1 MNQVRKSQWPEFF
14 SDPALIDPALPYE
27 AKRGMTLEVARGYLD
42 YHRKRIRQ
50 EHESGRSGRQVVG
63 SLTAMADTLI
73 RNLFRVVS
81 SSLSAD
87 GTEQCVLVA
96 LGGYGRGELN
106 PLSDIDLMFLY
117 SGKDKDFAESLS
129 EKMLYLLWDLSLDV
143 GYSVRT
149 VDDCLDMADRDIT
162 ARTALIDSRL
172 LIGNEILYG
181 EHEKR
186 VVQAALSKNTQAFI
200 RQKLEENQLRLKKYG
215 SSVYNLEPNI
225 KEGEGGL
232 RDLHTA
238 LWVAQ
243 VKFKVRGLKNL
254 MIKGILTEP
263 EVQDFTAAY
272 DHLWRIRNQLHY
284 LSERKNDQLHFD
296 HQEQIAR
303 FLGYTDNK
311 KAPAVEQFM
320 QDYYFHA
327 TRVEHM
333 SSSLINQAV
342 NREDTSFR
350 LIGYFGRRNLE
361 DGFYILRQELGQTSS
376 TEFEENPELMM
387 RTFLLA
393 QRHGVPLSTPL
404 KGMIRENLHRINDK
418 FRRSKAVNQEFFEI
432 LRSESGVT
440 DILRDMHHLQFLN
453 HFIPEFARI
462 YCKVQHDA
470 YHIYTVDIHS
480 IFAVGEIAKLWA
492 GDYAE
497 KKPLLTKTALDIEK
511 RELLLLAVLFHDIGK
526 GEGKNHSEK
535 GAVMVRTISR
545 RMGLNK
551 EDSQRLEFLVLH
563 HLDMAH
569 ISQRRDLHDDKLIDQ
584 FAKTMEMT
592 ENLKMLFLLTFADL
606 KAVGP
611 DVWSEWKGFLLQELY
626 QKTYDAMERGN
637 FRADIRSER
646 VRNRKRKVFDNLK
659 EDFDPKTIKAQLRA
673 MGNRY
678 LLSHRSVEITEH
690 LKVQF
695 SRQDEPHALHLEHR
709 EEEGFT
715 QVIISTLDIPG
726 LFSKV
731 AGVMAA
737 NGINILGAQIYTHNN
752 GEALDL
758 LQVRGP
764 SGGVLDDP
772 RKWKRVNTDLA
783 AVIEGRKRVSDLVLK
798 NKRPSFL
805 TEKAKPKYPSRV
817 EVDNQVSD
825 EYTVIDV
832 YTHDKV
838 GLLYQ
843 ITKTLKE
850 LGLFI
855 GVSKISTK
863 VDQVA
868 DTFYVQDIFSQKVV
882 QPDKLEQ
889 LKQALLEAVNND

>member
-1 MNQVRKSQWPEFF
+1 
-14 SDPALIDPALPYE
+14 
-27 AKRGMTLEVARGYLD
+27 
-42 YHRKRIRQ
+42 
-50 EHESGRSGRQVVG
+50 
-63 SLTAMADTLI
+63 
-73 RNLFRVVS
+73 
-81 SSLSAD
+81 
-87 GTEQCVLVA
+87 
-96 LGGYGRGELN
+96 
-106 PLSDIDLMFLY
+106 
-117 SGKDKDFAESLS
+117 
-129 EKMLYLLWDLSLDV
+129 
-143 GYSVRT
+143 
-149 VDDCLDMADRDIT
+149 
-162 ARTALIDSRL
+162 
-172 LIGNEILYG
+172 
-181 EHEKR
+181 
-186 VVQAALSKNTQAFI
+186 
-200 RQKLEENQLRLKKYG
+200 
-215 SSVYNLEPNI
+215 
-225 KEGEGGL
+225 
-232 RDLHTA
+232 
-238 LWVAQ
+238 
-243 VKFKVRGLKNL
+243 
-254 MIKGILTEP
+254 
-263 EVQDFTAAY
+263 
-272 DHLWRIRNQLHY
+272 
-284 LSERKNDQLHFD
+284 
-296 HQEQIAR
+296 
-303 FLGYTDNK
+303 
-311 KAPAVEQFM
+311 
-320 QDYYFHA
+320 
-327 TRVEHM
+327 
-333 SSSLINQAV
+333 
-342 NREDTSFR
+342 
-350 LIGYFGRRNLE
+350 
-361 DGFYILRQELGQTSS
+361 
-376 TEFEENPELMM
+376 
-387 RTFLLA
+387 
-393 QRHGVPLSTPL
+393 
-404 KGMIRENLHRINDK
+404 
-418 FRRSKAVNQEFFEI
+418 
-432 LRSESGVT
+432 
-440 DILRDMHHLQFLN
+440 
-453 HFIPEFARI
+453 
-462 YCKVQHDA
+462 
-470 YHIYTVDIHS
+470 
-480 IFAVGEIAKLWA
+480 
-492 GDYAE
+492 
-497 KKPLLTKTALDIEK
+497 
-511 RELLLLAVLFHDIGK
+511 
-526 GEGKNHSEK
+526 
-535 GAVMVRTISR
+535 
-545 RMGLNK
+545 MGLNK